1 MKRHSLFITIAAL
14 ILLNSGCATKLASF
28 EKRKYT
34 KGYHVGFAQKRIKKV
49 ENNNAEIA
57 LNVPVKKSD
66 IQNTETVFSE
76 TGADKTAPKQPVLF
90 KENNKLN
97 NIKFK
102 ALRKVE
108 IKRVLKK
115 NFQKIAPHK
124 NTAEYRDPT
133 TLIAWGIIWASLAL
147 TILLITYLLG
157 TLSILTIIL
166 SSIFF
171 IGGAIMIVIGA
182 INY

>member
-1 MKRHSLFITIAAL
+1 MKRHSLFITLAVV

-34 KGYHVGFAQKRIKKV
+34 KGYHVGFAKKIDKKIK
-49 ENNNAEIA
+49 NNTEIA

-76 TGADKTAPKQPVLF
+76 TGVGKIVPTQPVLF

-147 TILLITYLLG
+147 TILLVTYLLG

-166 SSIFF
+166 ASIFF